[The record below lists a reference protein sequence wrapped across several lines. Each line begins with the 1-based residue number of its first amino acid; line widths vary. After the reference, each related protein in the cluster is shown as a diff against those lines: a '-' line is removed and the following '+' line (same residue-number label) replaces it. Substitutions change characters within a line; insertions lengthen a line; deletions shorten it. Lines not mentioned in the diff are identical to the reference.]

1 MTNKNNKSGFFI
13 GVTCPGCGGE
23 LELDSDFFTLTC
35 EYCGSILRVK
45 MPETPPAYL
54 IRAKVDP
61 REIRFGIDR
70 YLKSKNLP
78 LTDSE
83 FQTKY
88 FYYPYW
94 KVNAL
99 LLKVRNKIYE
109 KVVSEESEYQDR
121 VVTQKPKTE
130 IGISPYLGTVAAGRD
145 FEGIPDTIG
154 LRTEYVR
161 MTPFSVENIQED
173 YDSLPVIK
181 TTASAWS
188 EITASVLSV
197 GGIASADF
205 GTNLTEVMHP
215 EYELVYF
222 PYCIVEDYSRD
233 GFNRFIVDG
242 LSGRVVEHITTL
254 TRDEQAPEIEN
265 APVEFG
271 QLDIDFHRCYNCG
284 VDLPDEKSIVY
295 ICKNC
300 HVLNLLENIN
310 IPFDEIA
317 RVDSDSRDTDLM
329 LPFWSLKA
337 PEALLPLVGRLFG
350 GLHRSDR
357 IVVPAFKAANF
368 EAMYRLAKRMSAA
381 VKQFKMKP
389 AVDFDRRFR
398 PVNLRLSEAITLANV
413 LIYREQLDKRV
424 AFTNKVERIEFT
436 PAEAGLFFA
445 PFHPENYFY
454 VDSAF
459 NAITFEK
466 TLVS

>member
-1 MTNKNNKSGFFI
+1 
-13 GVTCPGCGGE
+13 
-23 LELDSDFFTLTC
+23 
-35 EYCGSILRVK
+35 
-45 MPETPPAYL
+45 MPETPPAFL
-54 IRAKVDP
+54 IRAKVDR
-61 REIRFGIDR
+61 REMRFSIDR

-83 FQTKY
+83 LQVKY

-94 KVNAL
+94 KINAL
-99 LLKVRNKIYE
+99 LLKVRNKVYE
-109 KVVSEESEYQDR
+109 KVISEESEYQDR
-121 VVTQKPKTE
+121 VVSQKQKTE
-130 IGISPYLGTVAAGRD
+130 IGITPYLSTVSAGRD

-161 MTPFSVENIQED
+161 MIPYSKENIQED
-173 YDSLPVIK
+173 YDSLPVLKATDTIW
-181 TTASAWS
+181 ADVVA
-188 EITASVLSV
+188 AVMSV
-197 GGIASADF
+197 GGIASPDF
-205 GTNLTEVMHP
+205 GTNLTKLMHP

-222 PYCIVEDYSRD
+222 PYGMVEDYSRD

-242 LSGRVVEHITTL
+242 LSGRVVKHVTSL
-254 TRDEQAPEIEN
+254 TQDENEINMES

-300 HVLNLLENIN
+300 QVLNLLENIH

-317 RVDSDSRDTDLM
+317 LVDSESKATDLM

-337 PEALLPLVGRLFG
+337 PEALVPLVSRLFG
-350 GLHRSDR
+350 GIHRSDR
-357 IVVPAFKAANF
+357 IVIPAFKTANF
-368 EAMYRLAKRMSAA
+368 EAIYRLSKRMSAA
-381 VKQFKMKP
+381 VKQFNMKP
-389 AVDFDRRFR
+389 AVNFDRRFR

-424 AFTNKVERIEFT
+424 AFTNKVEQVEFN
-436 PAEAGLFFA
+436 PSEAGLFFA
-445 PFHPENYFY
+445 PFHHENYFY
-454 VDSAF
+454 VDSVL

>member
-1 MTNKNNKSGFFI
+1 MTTNSNKNGFYI
-13 GVTCPGCGGE
+13 GVSCPGCGGE
-23 LELDSDFFTLTC
+23 LELEADFFTLTC
-35 EYCGSILRVK
+35 KYCGSILRVK
-45 MPETPPAYL
+45 MPETPPAFM
-54 IRAKVDP
+54 IKAKVEP

-78 LTDSE
+78 LTDSG

-99 LLKVRNKIYE
+99 LLKVRNKMYE
-109 KVVSEESEYQDR
+109 KVVSEESDYQDR
-121 VVTQKPKTE
+121 VVLQKPKTE
-130 IGISPYLGTVAAGRD
+130 IGISPYLGTVSAGRD

-161 MTPFSVENIQED
+161 MIPFSAENIQVG

-181 TTASAWS
+181 SIDAVWTEVVS
-188 EITASVLSV
+188 SVMSV
-197 GGIASADF
+197 GGIAGPDF
-205 GTNLTEVMHP
+205 GTNLTELMHP

-222 PYCIVEDYSRD
+222 PYCIVEDYSRG

-242 LSGRVVEHITTL
+242 LSGRVVKHL
-254 TRDEQAPEIEN
+254 TALTGDEQALEPETT
-265 APVEFG
+265 PVEFG
-271 QLDIDFHRCYNCG
+271 KLDIDFHRCYNCG

-300 HVLNLLENIN
+300 QVLNILENIH

-317 RVDSDSRDTDLM
+317 KVDSESKETDLM
-329 LPFWSLKA
+329 LPFWSLKTPA
-337 PEALLPLVGRLFG
+337 ALVPLVGRLFG

-368 EAMYRLAKRMSAA
+368 EALYRLSKRMSAA
-381 VKQFKMKP
+381 VGQFKMTQ
-389 AVDFDRRFR
+389 AINFDRRFR
-398 PVNLRLSEAITLANV
+398 PVNLRLSEAVTLANV
-413 LIYREQLDKRV
+413 LIYREQLDKRA
-424 AFTNKVERIEFT
+424 AFTNKVERVEFKPT
-436 PAEAGLFFA
+436 EAGLFFA
-445 PFHPENYFY
+445 PFHHENYFY
-454 VDSAF
+454 VDSTF
-459 NAITFEK
+459 NAVTFEK